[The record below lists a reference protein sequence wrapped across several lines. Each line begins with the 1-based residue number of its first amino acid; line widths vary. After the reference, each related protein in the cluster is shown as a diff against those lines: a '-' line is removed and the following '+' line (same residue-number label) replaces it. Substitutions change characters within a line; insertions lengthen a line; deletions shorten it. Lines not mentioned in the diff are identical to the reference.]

1 MASGMAELVALEDCV
16 TELPDDELRALA
28 AIVDNLLVRVHTEQA
43 ARRRGRSPRRPVDQ
57 VTARLGVRASCVF
70 CRRVYVAEL
79 IAEHLLLDHY
89 DDLRTWRRTRPMA
102 A

>member
-1 MASGMAELVALEDCV
+1 MAELVALEDSV
-16 TELPDDELRALA
+16 AELPDDELRELA

-43 ARRRGRSPRRPVDQ
+43 ARRRGRSPRGQ
-57 VTARLGVRASCVF
+57 VEQVAFRLGARASCVF

-79 IAEHLLLDHY
+79 VPEHLLLDHY
-89 DDLRTWRRTRPMA
+89 DDLRAWRRTRSTA